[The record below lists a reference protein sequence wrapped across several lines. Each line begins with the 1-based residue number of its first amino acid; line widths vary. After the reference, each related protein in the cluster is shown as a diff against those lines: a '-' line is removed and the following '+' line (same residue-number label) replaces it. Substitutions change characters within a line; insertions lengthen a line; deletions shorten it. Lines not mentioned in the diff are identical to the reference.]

1 MTPEW
6 KWIKDYISLKEANS
20 GDLVLPLRPGN
31 ADPTDKECESES
43 LMVVCKSIRIGG
55 GITAMLYDNQK
66 KEMRPCYD
74 CDLKFWKVEK
84 RFSTPLDMARKKEEK

>member
-55 GITAMLYDNQK
+55 LQCSKLTK
-66 KEMRPCYD
+66 PVPTSK
-74 CDLKFWKVEK
+74 
-84 RFSTPLDMARKKEEK
+84 